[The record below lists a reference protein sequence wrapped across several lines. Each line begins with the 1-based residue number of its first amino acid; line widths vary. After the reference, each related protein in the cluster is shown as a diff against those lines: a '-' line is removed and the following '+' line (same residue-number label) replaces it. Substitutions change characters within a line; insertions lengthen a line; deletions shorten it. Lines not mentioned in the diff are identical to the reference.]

1 MEIKD
6 KQAVTAAQ
14 SFVESARYFLATQY
28 RTQIRLAVEALPE
41 RDLWWRAHEQSNS
54 VGNLLL
60 HLNGNVSQWIL
71 GGVARKPT
79 DRHRAAEF
87 AARGGGTASVL
98 LADLDR
104 TLDEVDRVLAG
115 LTDTDLLES
124 RTIQGREITV
134 LDAIFHVV
142 EHFSGH
148 LGQIILIAKL
158 RAPGAVNFYA
168 DGGGLATP
176 LWEEK
181 VRR

>member
-1 MEIKD
+1 
-6 KQAVTAAQ
+6 
-14 SFVESARYFLATQY
+14 VETKSQTFLECARYFLGTQY

-41 RDLWWRAHEQSNS
+41 KDLWWRPNDQSNS

-60 HLNGNVSQWIL
+60 HLNGNVRQWIL
-71 GGVARKPT
+71 GGVGKQQN

-87 AARGGGTASVL
+87 AALSGPPAATL

-104 TLDEVDRVLAG
+104 TLDEVDRVLAA
-115 LTDTDLLES
+115 LTEPELLEP
-124 RTIQGREITV
+124 RTIQGREISV
-134 LDAIFHVV
+134 LDAVFHVV

-148 LGQIILIAKL
+148 LGQIILMAKL
-158 RAPGAVNFYA
+158 RAPGAITFYE

-176 LWEEK
+176 VWEEK